1 MHQRFLNDSQ
11 IISEILKN
19 CNLLR
24 TLQKQFPFIDCD
36 NKDFVTLVNLFDEIV
51 IQDYPDDSLIICIGD
66 SPAKMCDIQSKMKSW
81 PKNAKLFYFPVSKT
95 VLHMPQKQFYQGMED
110 FDGEDWEDFFE
121 PILYDNLEAPHVDRY
136 ISFLQQRGILDEF
149 VSALAATRKIV
160 FVDFIAYGNS
170 FVGLFL
176 YLFVPMLYKLDLSME
191 NYTCEVVFLVD
202 PYNKHHQIADAL
214 KFMLQTYFVR
224 RRIIFIEDVLSPNSA
239 QQLTDFFMESP
250 ARNIQQVVAPQY
262 NYPQVFPEKNDYMPI
277 LLLMYAN
284 IILHPEL
291 RKLFTFFPDSR

>member
-1 MHQRFLNDSQ
+1 MQQRFLKNTE
-11 IISEILKN
+11 IISEIFRN
-19 CNLLR
+19 CELLR
-24 TLQKQFPFIDCD
+24 SLQEQFPFIDCD
-36 NKDFVTLVNLFDEIV
+36 NKDFVTLVNLFNKIV

-110 FDGEDWEDFFE
+110 FDGEDWDDFFE

-136 ISFLQQRGILDEF
+136 ISFLQQRGILEEF
-149 VSALAATRKIV
+149 VSAVAANRKIV

-176 YLFVPMLYKLDLSME
+176 YLFVPMLYKLGFDIQD
-191 NYTCEVVFLVD
+191 YTCEVVFLVD
-202 PYNKHHQIADAL
+202 PYNEHHQIADAL
-214 KFMLQTYFVR
+214 EFMLQTYFVR
-224 RRIIFIEDVLSPNSA
+224 RRIIFMEDVLSIDNA

-250 ARNIQQVVAPQY
+250 ARNIQQVIAPQY
-262 NYPQVFPEKNDYMPI
+262 DYPLILPQKKDYMPL

-284 IILHPEL
+284 IILHPQL
-291 RKLFTFFPDSR
+291 RKLFTFFPAFG

>member
-24 TLQKQFPFIDCD
+24 RLQKQFPFINCE
-36 NKDFVTLVNLFDEIV
+36 NPDFVTLVNLFDEIV

-121 PILYDNLEAPHVDRY
+121 PILYDNLEAPHVDHY

-202 PYNKHHQIADAL
+202 PYNEHHQIADAL

-250 ARNIQQVVAPQY
+250 ARIIQQVVAPQY

>member
-24 TLQKQFPFIDCD
+24 RLQKQFPFINCE
-36 NKDFVTLVNLFDEIV
+36 NPDFVTLVNLFDEIV

-202 PYNKHHQIADAL
+202 PYNEHHQIADAL

-262 NYPQVFPEKNDYMPI
+262 DYPQVIPQKNDYMPL

-284 IILHPEL
+284 IILYPEL
-291 RKLFTFFPDSR
+291 RKLFTFFPDSG

>member
-1 MHQRFLNDSQ
+1 MQQRFLNDTQ
-11 IISEILKN
+11 IIPQILGN
-19 CNLLR
+19 CELLKA
-24 TLQKQFPFIDCD
+24 LQQQFPFVHYE
-36 NKDFVTLVNLFDEIV
+36 NPDFVVLVKLFDKIV
-51 IQDYPDDSLIICIGD
+51 IQDYPDNSLIICIGD

-81 PKNAKLFYFPVSKT
+81 PKNTKLFYFPVSKT
-95 VLHMPQKQFYQGMED
+95 VLHMPQKQFYQNMED
-110 FDGEDWEDFFE
+110 FDGEDWDEFFE

-149 VSALAATRKIV
+149 ISALAGTRKIV

-176 YLFVPMLYKLDLSME
+176 YLFVPMLYKLGFDMQ

-202 PYNKHHQIADAL
+202 PYNEHHQIADAL

-239 QQLTDFFMESP
+239 QELTDFFMESP
-250 ARNIQQVVAPQY
+250 ARNIQQVIAPQY
-262 NYPQVFPEKNDYMPI
+262 DYPQVIPQKKDYMPL

-284 IILHPEL
+284 IILHQEL
-291 RKLFTFFPDSR
+291 RKLFTFL

>member
-1 MHQRFLNDSQ
+1 MLDRFLNESV
-11 IISEILKN
+11 IISEILSN
-19 CNLLR
+19 CKLLR
-24 TLQKQFPFIDCD
+24 TLQQQFPYIHHD
-36 NKDFVTLVNLFDEIV
+36 NKDFVNLVNLFDDIV
-51 IQDYPDDSLIICIGD
+51 IQDYPKDSLIICIGD

-81 PKNAKLFYFPVSKT
+81 PQNSQLFYFPVSKT

-110 FDGEDWEDFFE
+110 FDGEDWDDFFE

-136 ISFLQQRGILDEF
+136 ISFLQKRGIFDEF
-149 VSALAATRKIV
+149 VSALDKTRKIV

-176 YLFVPMLYKLDLSME
+176 YLFVPMLYKLGFLME
-191 NYTCEVVFLVD
+191 NYTCEAVFLVD
-202 PYNKHHQIADAL
+202 PYNEHHQIADAL

-224 RRIIFIEDVLSPNSA
+224 RRIIFMEDVLSPNNA

-250 ARNIQQVVAPQY
+250 ARNIQQVIAPQY
-262 NYPQVFPEKNDYMPI
+262 EYPQTIPHKKDYMPV

-284 IILHPEL
+284 IILQPQL
-291 RKLFTFFPDSR
+291 RKLFSFTDKM